1 MMDENDKPKPA
12 QEVQQFGPPWLT
24 VETGL
29 YLLLILLALGLRL
42 YALGRQPLDEH
53 EARLAI
59 DVWRFY
65 TGGAANIRGHS
76 PLLFHGNLLLYLLFG
91 ANDCVARMIPALVG
105 SLLVG
110 LPYLLRPYLGRW
122 GALASAVL
130 LAFSPSFVFFSRQLD
145 GAIILSA
152 TSLVLLASIFGYLR
166 QGKRSHL
173 YLGSGS
179 VAIALMAGG
188 AGYAVLIAVGGL
200 LLTLTV
206 RAGLKPAPTGHDLRT
221 GGFETRPFG
230 QAWVMAAGIFA
241 ALILLVSTGLF
252 VNLQGLQATLDL
264 LPAWLSHFSP
274 VVEGQPWHYYLSL
287 LVAYELP
294 ILVFGLIGACY
305 FVRRDRFSAF
315 LVWWFAL
322 TLILYSLM
330 PAKPP
335 SGLLQIL
342 LPLTLLAGK
351 TIGELLN
358 RIAQGER
365 RLWDRLAL
373 LISLPII
380 FHMFLQLSA
389 FANPDSPGDPRY
401 LILVI
406 LSLFFLVSVILI
418 TGAMALD
425 WRGSLRTAGLVV
437 LVILAA
443 LMLQATWRLNLHKPG
458 NPVELL
464 LDEPTSP
471 DVRNLVTAIEDFSNQ
486 RERDRHS
493 VDITVTGGEDPL
505 LAWYLRDFRHLS
517 FVSGSPLSPTP
528 VVITPSRE
536 AQFLPSYR
544 GARFR
549 VQSSW
554 IGGDLPAHDLAN
566 WFLFGESLYPL
577 THRDVV
583 LWVGPETE
591 R

>member
-1 MMDENDKPKPA
+1 
-12 QEVQQFGPPWLT
+12 
-24 VETGL
+24 
-29 YLLLILLALGLRL
+29 
-42 YALGRQPLDEH
+42 
-53 EARLAI
+53 
-59 DVWRFY
+59 
-65 TGGAANIRGHS
+65 
-76 PLLFHGNLLLYLLFG
+76 
-91 ANDCVARMIPALVG
+91 
-105 SLLVG
+105 
-110 LPYLLRPYLGRW
+110 
-122 GALASAVL
+122 
-130 LAFSPSFVFFSRQLD
+130 
-145 GAIILSA
+145 
-152 TSLVLLASIFGYLR
+152 
-166 QGKRSHL
+166 
-173 YLGSGS
+173 
-179 VAIALMAGG
+179 
-188 AGYAVLIAVGGL
+188 
-200 LLTLTV
+200 
-206 RAGLKPAPTGHDLRT
+206 
-221 GGFETRPFG
+221 
-230 QAWVMAAGIFA
+230 MAAGVFA
-241 ALILLVSTGLF
+241 ALILLVSTGLL
-252 VNLQGLQATLDL
+252 VNLRGLQATLDL

-294 ILVFGLIGACY
+294 ILVFGLVGACH
-305 FVRRDRFSAF
+305 FVRRDRFSAL

-373 LISLPII
+373 LISLPVI

-389 FANPDSPGDPRY
+389 FANPESPGDPRY

-418 TGAMALD
+418 TGAVALD
-425 WRGSLRTAGLVV
+425 WRSSLRTAGLVV
-437 LVILAA
+437 LVILAF
-443 LMLQATWRLNLHKPG
+443 LTLQATWRLNLHKPG

-471 DVRNLVTAIEDFSNQ
+471 DVRNLVSAIEDFSNQ

-505 LAWYLRDFRHLS
+505 LAWYLRDFSDLS
-517 FVSGSPLSPTP
+517 FVSRFPLSPTD

-536 AQFLPSYR
+536 AQFLPIYR

-549 VQSSW
+549 LQSSW
-554 IGGDLPAHDLAN
+554 TGGDLPAHDLAN
-566 WFLFGESLYPL
+566 WFLFGESLYPS

-583 LWVGPETE
+583 LWVALETE

>member
-1 MMDENDKPKPA
+1 M
-12 QEVQQFGPPWLT
+12 QQFGPPWLT

-29 YLLLILLALGLRL
+29 YLLLILLALLLRL

-53 EARLAI
+53 ESRLAI

-91 ANDCVARMIPALVG
+91 ANDYVARMIPALVG

-122 GALASAVL
+122 GALVTAVL

-145 GAIILSA
+145 SAIILSA
-152 TSLVLLASIFGYLR
+152 TSLALLTSIFGYLR

-173 YLGSGS
+173 YLAAGAL
-179 VAIALMAGG
+179 AISLMAGG
-188 AGYAVLIAVGGL
+188 ASYAVLIAVGGL

-206 RAGLKPAPTGHDLRT
+206 RAGLKPAPTGHDLRS
-221 GGFETRPFG
+221 GAFETRPYR
-230 QAWVMAAGIFA
+230 QIWLTAAGIFA

-294 ILVFGLIGACY
+294 ILVFGLIGAFY
-305 FVRRDRFSAF
+305 FARRDRFSAF
-315 LVWWFAL
+315 LIWWFAL

-330 PAKPP
+330 PTKPP

-342 LPLTLLAGK
+342 LPLTLLAGR
-351 TIGELLN
+351 TIGELLD

-365 RLWDRLAL
+365 RLWDGLAL

-380 FHMFLQLSA
+380 FHMLLQLSA

-443 LMLQATWRLNLHKPG
+443 LMLQATWRLVLHRPG

-464 LDEPTSP
+464 VNEPTSP
-471 DVRNLVTAIEDFSNQ
+471 DVRNLVSAIEDFSNQ

-493 VDITVTGGEDPL
+493 VDITVTGGEDTL

-517 FVSGSPLSPTP
+517 FVSGSPLSLTP

-536 AQFLPSYR
+536 AQSLPNYR

-554 IGGDLPAHDLAN
+554 TGGDLPAHDLAN
-566 WFLFGESLYPL
+566 WFLFRESLYPS
-577 THRDVV
+577 TYRDVV
-583 LWVGPETE
+583 MWVGPETE